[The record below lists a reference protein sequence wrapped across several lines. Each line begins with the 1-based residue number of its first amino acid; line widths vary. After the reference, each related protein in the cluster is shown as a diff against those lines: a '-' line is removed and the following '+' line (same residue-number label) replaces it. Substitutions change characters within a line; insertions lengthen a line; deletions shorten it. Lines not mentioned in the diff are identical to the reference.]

1 MGDHNQALV
10 GRDERGR
17 LLPGHTGLKQPYNT
31 QAKRDHDV
39 LKHALFL
46 AASEA
51 GKIKAIRKAVA
62 ENERLEAEGK
72 TALVS
77 PTLYEGSGLVTYL
90 IHQALEEPRSFM
102 SLLGRAI
109 PAPRAAEDGDD
120 KRPIELTIRIG
131 GADVIS
137 EE

>member
-1 MGDHNQALV
+1 MSDNNQALV
-10 GRDERGR
+10 ERDERGR

-31 QAKRDHDV
+31 QAKRDHDA

-51 GKIKAIRKAVA
+51 GKIKAIRKAIA

-72 TALVS
+72 PALVN

-102 SLLGRAI
+102 SLLGKAI
-109 PAPRAAEDGDD
+109 PAPRSAEDGDD
-120 KRPIELTIRIG
+120 KRPVELTIRIG
-131 GADVIS
+131 GADVLP

>member
-1 MGDHNQALV
+1 MGDNNQALV
-10 GRDERGR
+10 ERDERGR
-17 LLPGHTGLKQPYNT
+17 LLPGHSGLKQPYNT

-72 TALVS
+72 PALVS

-102 SLLGRAI
+102 SLLGKAI

-131 GADVIS
+131 GADVIP